1 MSKVIRSFLAFE
13 LPGEMKEIVKR
24 VHAELTKSALD
35 VKWMRPGNV
44 HLTVVFLG
52 NVSTQDLAP
61 LGTEVSK
68 VCSKYGRFE
77 VELKGMG
84 IFGGLRSP
92 RVLWIGLG
100 GDLERMGFFRDAISK
115 RLRRFG
121 IRQEK
126 RPFRPHLTLG
136 RFRKG
141 AKGGLHLKDILDR
154 YVGLTSPR
162 QPLREL
168 TLFRSDLRPE
178 GAHYTKIESWPLEGN
193 K

>member
-1 MSKVIRSFLAFE
+1 MIRSFLAFE
-13 LPGEMKEIVKR
+13 LPGEMKEIVKS
-24 VHAELTKSALD
+24 VHADLVKTALD
-35 VKWMRPGNV
+35 VKWVRPGNV
-44 HLTVVFLG
+44 HITVVFLG
-52 NVSTQDLAP
+52 NVGTQDLAL
-61 LGTEVSK
+61 LGREVSK
-68 VCSKYGRFE
+68 VCSKYGMFE

-115 RLRRFG
+115 RVTRFG
-121 IRQEK
+121 IKQEK

-141 AKGGLHLKDILDR
+141 AKGGQILKDILKR
-154 YVGLTSPR
+154 YEGLTSER
-162 QPLREL
+162 HMLREL

-178 GAHYTKIESWPLEGN
+178 GAQYTKIESWPLEGN